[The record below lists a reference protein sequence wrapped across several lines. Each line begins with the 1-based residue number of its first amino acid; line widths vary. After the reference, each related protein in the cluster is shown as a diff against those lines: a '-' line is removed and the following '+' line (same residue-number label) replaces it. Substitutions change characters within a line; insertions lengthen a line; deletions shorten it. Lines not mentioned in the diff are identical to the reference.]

1 LIAWRLESKLHI
13 LPKDFLQDFVQIPSH
28 IPDFVEVIEKE
39 CFYLC
44 TEFKVVEIPNS
55 MSRIGDKCFFCCSSL
70 LELQGF

>member
-1 LIAWRLESKLHI
+1 M
-13 LPKDFLQDFVQIPSH
+13 QIPSH